1 MSAPSANETWI
12 IEAGD
17 DVIQK
22 KAREGIGNLT
32 PLEKLIYCVWVA
44 DYGMRNAGDLDAA
57 HDVYANFQLEA
68 AHLANDLSLKATR
81 DAFELPTDD
90 LQRQYFERFDDICD
104 ELKNA

>member
-1 MSAPSANETWI
+1 MSAPSPNETWI

-22 KAREGIGNLT
+22 KAREGFGNLT
-32 PLEKLIYCVWVA
+32 ALEKLIYCVWVS

-57 HDVYANFQLEA
+57 YDVYSDFQVEA
-68 AHLANDLSLKATR
+68 AHLANALSLNAIR
-81 DAFELPTDD
+81 DAFALRTDD